1 MDEDDLALLEVVA
14 SPSRRRVLALL
25 SKGIDHPEELAKKLK
40 LRRQGIDK
48 HLMHLYDWGLVD
60 RSAILP
66 VGGRPR
72 IVYRVS
78 ERGRDFL
85 SRAGS
90 LVKDYHE
97 VVRSDHQ
104 ASLAALE
111 NKLASGDLDESA
123 YVKRRQELENRYA
136 RLLGGGTGK

>member
-25 SKGIDHPEELAKKLK
+25 AEGVDHPEELAQKLK

-48 HLMHLYDWGLVD
+48 QLMQLYEWGLVD

-72 IVYRVS
+72 IVYRISEQDFMEARDLFIANEKPWYRKVS
-78 ERGRDFL
+78 R
-85 SRAGS
+85 
-90 LVKDYHE
+90 
-97 VVRSDHQ
+97 
-104 ASLAALE
+104 
-111 NKLASGDLDESA
+111 
-123 YVKRRQELENRYA
+123 
-136 RLLGGGTGK
+136 RLLQERSYS

>member
-48 HLMHLYDWGLVD
+48 HLMHLYEWGLVD

-85 SRAGS
+85 SRAHAI
-90 LVKDYHE
+90 VNEYRE
-97 VVRSDHQ
+97 TVRSDYQ
-104 ASLAALE
+104 ASLGALE
-111 NKLASGDLDESA
+111 DKLAAGDLEESA
-123 YVKRRQELENRYA
+123 FVKRKQELEQRYA
-136 RLLGGGTGK
+136 RLLGGART